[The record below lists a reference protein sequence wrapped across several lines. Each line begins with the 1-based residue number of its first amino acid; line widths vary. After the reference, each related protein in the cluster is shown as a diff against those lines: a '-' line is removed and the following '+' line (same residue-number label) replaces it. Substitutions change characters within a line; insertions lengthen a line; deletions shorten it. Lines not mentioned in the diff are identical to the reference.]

1 MEPIRLQL
9 IIPFHQPLSA
19 TTEQLAEACERF
31 YEPFIARIEAH
42 PELALTLHFGGHL
55 LDHLSK
61 HREDLLMRIRGLQQR
76 GTLEVLG
83 GLFYGGVP
91 AVLPE
96 EDVRGQL
103 QMGAEYWESLLGETP
118 SGVWLPELAWSADIP
133 RLLSET
139 DVLYGF
145 GSASQFIRRDFPDR
159 GLGVFERNGHRVAV
173 YLLDDSL
180 SRSLI
185 GADVDRWVDS
195 VVFRAAG
202 EPEPVISVWV
212 QGERL
217 GNELGSRAWAF
228 ERGWLDSLFG
238 LLAGG
243 RSEIRTVT
251 PASSFDA
258 VRPVTPLKFVHGCSE
273 VLGADTGDAFAAD
286 WPDFPRN
293 FTEVDTLHRRMLRTS
308 DKLREAVIT
317 MQDEGVEE
325 EWGGALATAQR
336 LVFSA
341 QAPDAYWRGRGAG
354 FSDPEIRRRTYE
366 RLIQAESM
374 IDTLV
379 QGTDDFIGSEEDDR
393 DGDLLDEVFVSN
405 RYLTAWLNPSEGGQ
419 LRALDDRLRRT
430 TLLDVPP
437 RRHESFYTHAAESLF
452 RNPHDIEARGPRGLL
467 DPLPRTER
475 TLPLEVDGSRRC
487 GTSDWLLDVGTSAGE
502 LFTGSALDLKPRFC
516 DWQVLRNEIDEE
528 GDLTFHLELE
538 AELELAGVSK
548 RQVTLRKHI
557 QVPVDRPEMRIDYSV
572 AGADRLVLAPEFPIA
587 APGATLWSD
596 ETHPDPNQTELPLR
610 DRIEVRTE
618 TTAAVHLEF
627 SRPVDVWVDRIRTTV
642 RDVDGYRGADQG
654 LVVVPAIPVEGRAEF
669 SVVIRFGSDSDQP
682 DASEELVSNEQSS
695 VVHASVEQS
704 SVEHSAAESSASDE
718 D

>member
-9 IIPFHQPLSA
+9 IIPFHEPLSA
-19 TTEQLAEACERF
+19 TTDQLAEACERF
-31 YEPFIARIEAH
+31 YEPFITRIEAH
-42 PELALTLHFGGHL
+42 PQLALTLHFGGHL

-61 HREDLLMRIRGLQQR
+61 HREDLLMRVRGLQQR

-83 GLFYGGVP
+83 GLFYGGLP
-91 AVLPE
+91 ALLPE
-96 EDVRGQL
+96 ADVRGQL

-118 SGVWLPELAWSADIP
+118 GGVWLPELAWSADVP

-202 EPEPVISVWV
+202 ESEPVISVWV

-217 GNELGSRAWAF
+217 GNEPGSRAWAF

-238 LLAGG
+238 VLAGG

-273 VLGADTGDAFAAD
+273 VLGADTGDAFSAD

-293 FTEVDTLHRRMLRTS
+293 FTEVDTLNRRMLRAS

-325 EWGGALATAQR
+325 EWGGELATAQR

-354 FSDPEIRRRTYE
+354 FSDPEVRGATYE

-374 IDTLV
+374 IDALV
-379 QGTDDFIGSEEDDR
+379 QGADDFIGSEEDDR

-405 RYLTAWLNPSEGGQ
+405 RYLTAWLNLSEGGQ
-419 LRALDDRLRRT
+419 LRTLDDRLRRM

-437 RRHESFYTHAAESLF
+437 RRQESFYAHAAESLF
-452 RNPHDIEARGPRGLL
+452 RSPHDIEARGPRGLL

-475 TLPLEVDGSRRC
+475 TLPLEVDGSQRC
-487 GTSDWLLDVGTSAGE
+487 GTRDWLLDVGTSAGE
-502 LFTGSALDLKPRFC
+502 LFSGSALDLKPRFC

-538 AELELAGVSK
+538 AMLELAGVSK

-557 QVPVDRPEMRIDYSV
+557 QIPVDRPEVRIDYAI

-587 APGATLWSD
+587 ARGSTLWSD
-596 ETHPDPNQTELPLR
+596 EPHPEPNQIELSQCTR
-610 DRIEVRTE
+610 VEVRTE
-618 TTAAVHLEF
+618 TTAAVHIEF
-627 SRPVDVWVDRIRTTV
+627 SRPVDVWADRIRTTV

-654 LVVVPAIPVEGRAEF
+654 LVVVPAIAVEGSSEF
-669 SVVIRFGSDSDQP
+669 SVMVRFDPKSDQP
-682 DASEELVSNEQSS
+682 DASEEP
-695 VVHASVEQS
+695 ASDHQIANPEGS
-704 SVEHSAAESSASDE
+704 REEASADATDHSATVSDT